1 MVIVEKD
8 RPQDTYI
15 RILYKINE
23 QYSKIKTGEDLQE
36 AINHYNSKDFT
47 KSELK
52 ELERVCR
59 NEWKKILILL
69 CDDLIKKLESK
80 KKHKEILVSEL
91 KKLKSLKEIINRNNI
106 SLSKYEKYFDK
117 NYDELKDKIDSEL
130 SRGKWDLIRFWVGLI
145 LGFIFGVIGSFLV
158 GLTR

>member
-1 MVIVEKD
+1 VIVQKD

-23 QYSKIKTGEDLQE
+23 QYSKINVGEDLQE
-36 AINHYNSKDFT
+36 AISHYNSKDFT
-47 KSELK
+47 KSGLK

-69 CDDLIKKLESK
+69 CDNLIKKLESK

-91 KKLKSLKEIINRNNI
+91 KKLKSLKETINRNNI
-106 SLSKYEKYFDK
+106 SLSGYEKYFDK

-130 SRGKWDLIRFWVGLI
+130 SRGKWDLIRFWIGLGIGFI
-145 LGFIFGVIGSFLV
+145 LGIIGSFLV
-158 GLTR
+158 GRFS